1 MSRVNKGTP
10 NQMLHQTPRKAGPL
24 VSYIGRR
31 QRAHHMG
38 GGLVGTW
45 RKLTV
50 NGHPLTEGY
59 EVLRLNANGT
69 ASIECGWEG
78 EVSVVQHRW
87 QRTDERHWRLDM
99 LIPGGSLPGQSGE
112 VVIPGPLHMILDLSP
127 TAMRLTSEFPD
138 EVRAEAHRW
147 LVREGHME
155 SSEPPPAADIE
166 VYVRVA
172 EPGAA
177 ADGGGHIGFWDFKLT
192 VAPAAAELGRSA
204 AEGVAIHS

>member
-1 MSRVNKGTP
+1 
-10 NQMLHQTPRKAGPL
+10 
-24 VSYIGRR
+24 
-31 QRAHHMG
+31 MG

-99 LIPGGSLPGQSGE
+99 LIPGPLP
-112 VVIPGPLHMILDLSP
+112 MILDLSP